1 MNKKMVIANFKMN
14 KTIREVK
21 EYVTELFAQTA
32 NSNVEIGVCPPA
44 TALTSAKRKLNGSK
58 ILLGVQ
64 NIHEKDKGAFTGEI
78 SAEMAKE
85 AGADFSLIGHSERR
99 KYYNDTNSVV
109 NEKVL
114 NALKNGLTSVLCI
127 GETLAERG
135 QEKTDF
141 ILKTQVSEALGGVY
155 GNELKNIIIAYEPVW
170 AIGTKKIPSFKEIE
184 DAAKS
189 IREILSQLFGKEIS
203 ANMTIL
209 YGGSVDESNSKD
221 IAKIKGIDGFLVGGA
236 SLDIKR
242 FILIIN
248 SFNA

>member
-1 MNKKMVIANFKMN
+1 MNKKMVIANLKMN
-14 KTIREVK
+14 KTIRETK
-21 EYVTELFAQTA
+21 EYVTELFALTTNTCVA
-32 NSNVEIGVCPPA
+32 IGVCPPA
-44 TALTSAKRKLNGSK
+44 TAINSAKRKLSGSK
-58 ILLGVQ
+58 IMLGAQ
-64 NIHEKDKGAFTGEI
+64 NIHEKDKGAYTGEI

-85 AGADFSLIGHSERR
+85 AGAEFSLIGHSERR
-99 KYYNDTNSVV
+99 KYYNDTNNIV
-109 NEKVL
+109 NSKVL

-135 QEKTDF
+135 QEKTD
-141 ILKTQVSEALGGVY
+141 IVLKTQVSEALNGVY

-184 DAAKS
+184 GAAKS
-189 IREILSQLFGKEIS
+189 IREILAQLYGKEIS
-203 ANMTIL
+203 AGMTIL

-242 FILIIN
+242 FVAIIN
-248 SFNA
+248 SF